1 MTNEDFKADLH
12 KYLKEGRAALL
23 WKLEGLSEY
32 DLRRP
37 LVPTGTNL
45 LGLVKHV
52 SNTEAGYFGSVF
64 GRPCPAEQFPWPGH
78 ADEDDPN
85 IDMYAAEDETPQ
97 DVLERYRLVCEHA
110 DATIEALPLDAPGTV
125 PWWRGER
132 GQVTL
137 HRILTHM
144 IAELGRHVGH
154 ADIVRELID
163 GEAGHRPDSSNLP
176 DNDWSAYREQLET
189 IALRFRDQPA

>member
-1 MTNEDFKADLH
+1 MTDEDLKADLH
-12 KYLKEGRAALL
+12 NYLKEGRTALL

-45 LGLVKHV
+45 LGLVKHT

-64 GRPCPAEQFPWPGH
+64 GRPCPAEQFPWG
-78 ADEDDPN
+78 AEDESDDPN

-97 DVLERYRLVCEHA
+97 QVLERYRQVCEHA

-132 GQVTL
+132 SQVTL

-144 IAELGRHVGH
+144 IAELHRHAGH

-163 GEAGHRPDSSNLP
+163 GEAGHRPESSNLP
-176 DNDWSAYREQLET
+176 DNDWSAYREQLEAL
-189 IALRFRDQPA
+189 ALRFREQPA